1 VNKARRRPS
10 PVRLET
16 RTHNAAHQRRDT
28 LTCPLHVLVMR
39 RTAMADAF
47 LQSAKACDLAVL
59 WKARFLPFADAGDCP
74 GQARGVENGSD
85 ILPLNV

>member
-1 VNKARRRPS
+1 MPA
-10 PVRLET
+10 
-16 RTHNAAHQRRDT
+16 NAAHQRHGKVARILRFAKMRDT

-39 RTAMADAF
+39 RPATADAF

-59 WKARFLPFADAGDCP
+59 WKARFVPFAHAGDCP
-74 GQARGVENGSD
+74 GQARGVENGGD